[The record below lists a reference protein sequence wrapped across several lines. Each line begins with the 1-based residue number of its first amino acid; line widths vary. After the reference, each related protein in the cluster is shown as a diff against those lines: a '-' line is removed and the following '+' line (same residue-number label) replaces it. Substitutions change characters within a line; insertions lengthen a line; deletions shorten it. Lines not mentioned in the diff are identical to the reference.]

1 VDRLSPQL
9 LLDYLVDLGTALMSV
24 GCPTH
29 RLEEL
34 LVVVARHEGHHCDV
48 FAVPTG
54 LFVGLRTPE
63 GEASMTTLVRVQEW
77 TNDLERLTVLD
88 DLVDELVEHGEA
100 LEVVARTLTIPE
112 ARVRIREVLARPP
125 AWSKPMQLLA
135 SAASSAGAAV
145 SFGGSLSDAVLA
157 GLGGLLLRAIMYGL
171 SQEPGVRVLEN
182 FIGGLVAALTAW
194 VSTLVWPGHGR
205 EVLVLSIIIPLL
217 PGLTLTTGLSELTY
231 RNLVAGTARLMH
243 AAVTLLS
250 LVFGIAVVVALENA
264 MALHSPPALPR
275 EPAAWWVQVLGIF
288 FASFGFGVLLG
299 LPAKKLRISLAAGV
313 LVWGLTALTRPLPGA
328 QSAFLCSLVLAL
340 VANVAAR
347 LTQRPAQLFLM
358 PGLFLLVPGALSFRS
373 LETLLSGDAI
383 VGISGLADVVLI
395 ASALVMG
402 LLVANVAL
410 PARKVL

>member
-1 VDRLSPQL
+1 MERLSPQL

-34 LVVVARHEGHHCDV
+34 LVVVARHEGHQCDV

-54 LFVGLRTPE
+54 LFVGMRTPE
-63 GEASMTTLVRVQEW
+63 GETSMTTMVRVQEW

-88 DLVDELVEHGEA
+88 QLVN
-100 LEVVARTLTIPE
+100 EVVARTLTIPE
-112 ARVRIREVLARPP
+112 ARVRIREVLAQPP

-275 EPAAWWVQVLGIF
+275 EPGAWWVQVLGIF

-328 QSAFLCSLVLAL
+328 QSAFLCAFALGL

-347 LTQRPAQLFLM
+347 LTQRPSQLFLM

-383 VGISGLADVVLI
+383 VGISGLADVVLV
-395 ASALVMG
+395 ACALVMG

>member
-1 VDRLSPQL
+1 VERLSPQL

-88 DLVDELVEHGEA
+88 QLVN
-100 LEVVARTLTIPE
+100 EVVARTLTIPE

>member
-1 VDRLSPQL
+1 MERLSPQL

-88 DLVDELVEHGEA
+88 QLVN
-100 LEVVARTLTIPE
+100 EVVARTLTIPE

-182 FIGGLVAALTAW
+182 FIGGLVAAMTAW

-275 EPAAWWVQVLGIF
+275 EPSAWWVQVLGIF

-328 QSAFLCSLVLAL
+328 QSAFLCSLALAL